1 MPAAGHHY
9 TALYRAMGRYS
20 RSQDK
25 QPASRK
31 GASHRTKSLVTLRNG
46 INVIDMGALA
56 WIGWGSGT
64 TGGSRLDETERH
76 ARKILTD
83 RRMEKELGNALSFP
97 IYSLI
102 HIIGSAKQRVSQR
115 RSSI

>member
-25 QPASRK
+25 QPVSRK

-56 WIGWGSGT
+56 
-64 TGGSRLDETERH
+64 
-76 ARKILTD
+76 
-83 RRMEKELGNALSFP
+83 
-97 IYSLI
+97 
-102 HIIGSAKQRVSQR
+102 
-115 RSSI
+115 